1 MIMSKES
8 QRNQQILN
16 WLNKEKIKDDI
27 QVDVQKKR
35 YIQEIKKFKKENLFV
50 TEPKLSLWKKIKIM
64 ILGH

>member
-1 MIMSKES
+1 MSKES

-35 YIQEIKKFKKENLFV
+35 YIQEIKKYKKENLFV
-50 TEPKLSLWKKIKIM
+50 IEPKLSLWKKIKIM

>member
-1 MIMSKES
+1 MSKES